1 MHYVPVQIDF
11 SDLDE
16 KLTWLLDNDA
26 EAEKIGERGKAFAER
41 ELDMESMKL
50 YNAAVVLE
58 YSRVFEL

>member
-26 EAEKIGERGKAFAER
+26 EAEKIGERGKVLAER
-41 ELDMESMKL
+41 ELDIDSMKL

-58 YSRVFEL
+58 YSRVFEM